1 MSSQAKLSLHPGQVE
16 VYTHPAR
23 FKVCTA
29 GRRWGKCLAE
39 GTMISMAD
47 GSERRIESVQAGEL
61 VLTVNEDTYELEA
74 KPVQHVLDNGVK
86 ETVVVKTSGREI
98 RCTPNH
104 PLLVNNTWI
113 DAGKVKAGDLIA
125 VPKNLAF
132 GNKRM
137 NELDLDILAIWL
149 AEGSGYSISNTTPE
163 ILAAVRDYAD
173 SRSLEMKSTDS
184 INWSLRNGDRSG
196 GSQAG
201 TKNPLRKLLES
212 FELWGKKSKTK
223 FIPDLIFNLEK
234 DQVARFLNLFFA
246 CDGNI
251 SRRSKNTWS
260 IECGLANEK
269 MLRQISKLL
278 HKFGVRG
285 AIRHKVH
292 NKKSKITGRNFE
304 SWSYVA
310 SGSTAIEIFA
320 YEIGCLSKEGRL
332 DEAIVDSSKS
342 RGNCNEYIPITH
354 DEFVGKL
361 DYSPEPKQGLARKGG
376 NNAVVGKDL
385 PPELTQGLTNWRKQS
400 SSRCTIKR
408 YKSIRKWTK
417 GYFDPLV
424 YMDVAWEEVK
434 SVEQSDEAQTWDLT
448 IQDNHNFIA
457 EGVVTHNTALA
468 KVTVIRRA
476 AGGKKRKVWYIA
488 PTFRMAKNI
497 MWDEL
502 LDAIPRA
509 WIKKVNHTEM
519 SVTLLNDSKIECKGA
534 DKPDSLRGVGLYF
547 VVLDEFQDMKTDVWT
562 KVIRPTLAKD
572 RGHALIIGT
581 PKGYQNL
588 YEVHKL
594 GQDPNNRM
602 WRSWQFPTST
612 SPFIPKQEIE
622 DAKNDMDPKSYRQEF
637 EASFETMAGRV
648 YYAFDRDIHLGDYA
662 FDPSLPIW
670 VCQDFNV
677 DPMATVIAQPQRNGE
692 VWCVDEI
699 YQHDSN
705 TLAICEEIERRYWRY
720 SKSIVV
726 YPDPACVNRGS
737 ARGESDLD
745 IFRDRGFKRIKY
757 RRKHPLIVNRV
768 NSVNHML
775 EDAAGNHRLKVDK
788 KCVRLVESFEQLL
801 YKPGTRDVD
810 KSQNIEHIT
819 DALGYMIELEYPLRK
834 IKIQGASI

>member
-16 VYTHPAR
+16 VYIHPAR

-29 GRRWGKCLAE
+29 GRRWGK
-39 GTMISMAD
+39 
-47 GSERRIESVQAGEL
+47 
-61 VLTVNEDTYELEA
+61 
-74 KPVQHVLDNGVK
+74 
-86 ETVVVKTSGREI
+86 
-98 RCTPNH
+98 
-104 PLLVNNTWI
+104 
-113 DAGKVKAGDLIA
+113 
-125 VPKNLAF
+125 
-132 GNKRM
+132 
-137 NELDLDILAIWL
+137 
-149 AEGSGYSISNTTPE
+149 
-163 ILAAVRDYAD
+163 
-173 SRSLEMKSTDS
+173 
-184 INWSLRNGDRSG
+184 
-196 GSQAG
+196 
-201 TKNPLRKLLES
+201 
-212 FELWGKKSKTK
+212 
-223 FIPDLIFNLEK
+223 
-234 DQVARFLNLFFA
+234 
-246 CDGNI
+246 
-251 SRRSKNTWS
+251 
-260 IECGLANEK
+260 
-269 MLRQISKLL
+269 
-278 HKFGVRG
+278 
-285 AIRHKVH
+285 
-292 NKKSKITGRNFE
+292 
-304 SWSYVA
+304 
-310 SGSTAIEIFA
+310 
-320 YEIGCLSKEGRL
+320 
-332 DEAIVDSSKS
+332 
-342 RGNCNEYIPITH
+342 
-354 DEFVGKL
+354 
-361 DYSPEPKQGLARKGG
+361 
-376 NNAVVGKDL
+376 
-385 PPELTQGLTNWRKQS
+385 
-400 SSRCTIKR
+400 
-408 YKSIRKWTK
+408 
-417 GYFDPLV
+417 
-424 YMDVAWEEVK
+424 
-434 SVEQSDEAQTWDLT
+434 
-448 IQDNHNFIA
+448 
-457 EGVVTHNTALA
+457 TALA

-476 AGGKKRKVWYIA
+476 AGGKKRKVWYVA

-502 LDAIPRA
+502 LDAIPRP

-519 SVTLLNDSKIECKGA
+519 SVTLKNGSKIECKGA

-775 EDAAGNHRLKVDK
+775 EDAAGNHRLKVDR

-834 IKIQGASI
+834 VKIQGTSI